1 MVKEEL
7 LNYESPSV
15 EIIEVEV
22 ENGFVAT
29 GSTGNTEGLED
40 GGTW

>member
-1 MVKEEL
+1 MEKDL
-7 LNYESPSV
+7 LLSYESPSIEV
-15 EIIEVEV
+15 IEVEV

-29 GSTGNTEGLED
+29 GSTGNSEGLED

>member
-1 MVKEEL
+1 MEKEEFL
-7 LNYESPSV
+7 KYESPSIEV
-15 EIIEVEV
+15 IEVEV

-29 GSTGNTEGLED
+29 GSTGNSERLED

>member
-29 GSTGNTEGLED
+29 GSTGNTEGLDD

>member
-1 MVKEEL
+1 MKKEEL

-15 EIIEVEV
+15 EVIEVEV

>member
-1 MVKEEL
+1 MIKEYF

-40 GGTW
+40 GGIW